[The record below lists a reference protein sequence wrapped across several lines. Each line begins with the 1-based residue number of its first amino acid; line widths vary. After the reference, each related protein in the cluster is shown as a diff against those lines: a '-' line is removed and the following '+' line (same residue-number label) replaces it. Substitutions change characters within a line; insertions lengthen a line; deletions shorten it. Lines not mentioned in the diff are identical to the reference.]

1 MTDNTEHN
9 DPFDAAYENL
19 PEDAKG
25 DEIVAF
31 VCAVIATY
39 SSSPGDAKNFL
50 YEATLNL
57 ERFYMG
63 EDPLASDVCNCP
75 RCTARREAEAT
86 KH

>member
-1 MTDNTEHN
+1 MSDTEKTP

-31 VCAVIATY
+31 VCAVIASY
-39 SSSPGDAKNFL
+39 SSTPEDAKNFL
-50 YEATLNL
+50 YEATLDL
-57 ERFYMG
+57 KRFYMG